1 MYRSLL
7 SSVKHSRDIS
17 DAGNEVNSS
26 SSDNHGRFTSKGLGS
41 SSVDLFGGDVVD
53 LSGVLLQSE
62 VSEGLEVSS
71 HFFKT
76 VSRVFKTH
84 QDVHLQEVLGS
95 VELSIRDR
103 LSKSVK
109 FLNSYLQE
117 FSRVRSRSFNVNSE
131 KTGISEVRVDGRG
144 SVNES
149 MLLHEVG
156 DGTAVHALTGAT

>member
-17 DAGNEVNSS
+17 DAGNEVDSS
-26 SSDNHGRFTSKGLGS
+26 SRDNHGRFASKGLGS
-41 SSVDLFGGDVVD
+41 SPVDLVGGDVVD
-53 LSGVLLQSE
+53 LIGVLLEGE

-71 HFFKT
+71 DFFKT
-76 VSRVFKTH
+76 VSRVFKSH
-84 QDVHLQEVLGS
+84 HDVHLQEVLGS
-95 VELSIRDR
+95 VELSVRDR
-103 LSKSVK
+103 LSESVK
-109 FLNSYLQE
+109 FFNSNLQE

-144 SVNES
+144 SVDES

-156 DGTAVHALTGAT
+156 DGTAVHALTGTT